1 MSKFL
6 AFAALGLLF
15 GFVHQASAA
24 EKAAPK
30 SEKKVPAALNFQ
42 MESLTGSDVDLSKY
56 AGKVEFVRRLW
67 TSAFTTEVTDVF
79 LVECDDMMDA
89 HRYVQDLT
97 RLLAKGGD
105 PDRFGTDVKIWAG
118 VNPDA

>member
-1 MSKFL
+1 MAGREIWPGDRREGARRL
-6 AFAALGLLF
+6 PRAVGADQAIPGAATGLRP
-15 GFVHQASAA
+15 G
-24 EKAAPK
+24 
-30 SEKKVPAALNFQ
+30 
-42 MESLTGSDVDLSKY
+42 Y

-79 LVECDDMMDA
+79 LVECDDMLDA
-89 HRYVQDLT
+89 HNYVQDLT